1 MEKKVKYEVEINLEK
16 GNTYISCDILTAPHN
31 HKQVWT
37 EETFLPMILSM
48 EQYYGYKYNNP
59 EGELLYL

>member
-37 EETFLPMILSM
+37 EYPIDI
-48 EQYYGYKYNNP
+48 
-59 EGELLYL
+59 

>member
-1 MEKKVKYEVEINLEK
+1 MEKKVKYEVKINLEK

-37 EETFLPMILSM
+37 EETYLPMLLSVG
-48 EQYYGYKYNNP
+48 QYYGYKYNNP
-59 EGELLYL
+59 EGGSLYS

>member
-16 GNTYISCDILTAPHN
+16 GNTYISCNVLTAPHK

-59 EGELLYL
+59 EGGPLYS

>member
-16 GNTYISCDILTAPHN
+16 GNTYISCNILEAPHN
-31 HKQVWT
+31 QKQVWT

-59 EGELLYL
+59 EGGPLYS